1 MPIIRRVNVQSEEFL
16 PGLLRLK
23 LINAEFGAGHLDV
36 GEIAIAPNQKVP
48 LHVHHTH
55 EEGMYVLDGPMN
67 YVIGNESGV
76 AQEGDMIL
84 APAGVKHELSNPGD
98 KPIRVMY
105 IFPTTNVQ
113 REFL

>member
-1 MPIIRRVNVQSEEFL
+1 MPIIRRTDVKHEEFL

-23 LINAEFGAGHLDV
+23 LINAESGAGHLDV
-36 GEIAIAPNQKVP
+36 GELSIAPKQKVP

-67 YVIGNESGV
+67 YVLGEESGV
-76 AQEGDMIL
+76 VQEGDVIL
-84 APAGVKHELSNPGD
+84 APVGVEHELSNPGS